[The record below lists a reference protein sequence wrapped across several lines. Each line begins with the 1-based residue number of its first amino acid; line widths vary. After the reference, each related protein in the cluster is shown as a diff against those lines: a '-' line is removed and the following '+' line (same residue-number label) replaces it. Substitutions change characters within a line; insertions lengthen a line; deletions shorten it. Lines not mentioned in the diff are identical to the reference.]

1 MISTLAVSHLINK
14 NNYSEIRGIK
24 ALEYRNIQPVID
36 KEMECLFHSGLGIVQ
51 RGFIEN
57 VDLIIDHLN
66 DNDFKLFSF
75 DLGPSAE
82 DVEYNDYFYI
92 TKSAVIGKSQL
103 KKRIQRDLSYI
114 KRKFKGIIALENLN
128 YFPTPAYST
137 VCDADFIKE
146 VIEEN
151 DVYLTLDIAHA
162 IISANNLSINLFD
175 YLSSLPLDRVIE
187 VHLSAPGKKNGKWMD
202 CHEKPGIKEVEA
214 LDFLAERIPTKSY
227 LVVEYYKDFIS
238 LHTIYNDLQKYFQ

>member
-1 MISTLAVSHLINK
+1 MISTLTVSHLINK
-14 NNYSEIRGIK
+14 NNYSEISGIK
-24 ALEYRNIQPVID
+24 ALEYKNVQPVID
-36 KEMECLFHSGLGIVQ
+36 KELECLFHSGMGIIQ
-51 RGFIEN
+51 RGFIEY
-57 VDLIIDHLN
+57 VDSVIDYLN
-66 DNDFKLFSF
+66 DNDFNLFSF
-75 DLGPSAE
+75 DLGPAAE

-92 TKSAVIGKSQL
+92 TKSAVIDKSQI

-114 KRKFKGIIALENLN
+114 KRRFKGIIALENLN

-162 IISANNLSINLFD
+162 IISANNLSINLFN

-187 VHLSAPGKKNGKWMD
+187 VHFSAPGKKKGKWKD
-202 CHEKPGIKEVEA
+202 CHERPGRQEFKV
-214 LDFLAERIPTKSY
+214 LGFLAERIPMNSY

-238 LHTIYNDLQKYFQ
+238 LHTIYKDLQKYFQ

>member
-1 MISTLAVSHLINK
+1 MIPVLPVSHLINK
-14 NNYSEIRGIK
+14 NNYSEISGIK
-24 ALEYRNIQPVID
+24 ALEYRKSQPIID
-36 KEMECLFHSGLGIVQ
+36 NEMDCLFHSGMGIVQ
-51 RGFIEN
+51 RGFIEY
-57 VDLIIDHLN
+57 VDLIIDYLN

-92 TKSAVIGKSQL
+92 TKSAVIDKSQI

-114 KRKFKGIIALENLN
+114 KRRFKGIIALENLN

-202 CHEKPGIKEVEA
+202 CHEKPGIKEVEV
-214 LDFLAERIPTKSY
+214 LDFLALRIPKNSY
-227 LVVEYYKDFIS
+227 LVVEYYKDYRS
-238 LHTIYNDLQKYFQ
+238 LHTIYKDLQKYFQ

>member
-14 NNYSEIRGIK
+14 NNYTEIRGIK
-24 ALEYRNIQPVID
+24 ALEYRNIQPVMD
-36 KEMECLFHSGLGIVQ
+36 NEMEYLFHSGMGIIQ
-51 RGFIEN
+51 RGFIEY
-57 VDLIIDHLN
+57 VDLIIEHLN

-82 DVEYNDYFYI
+82 DVEYNDCSYV
-92 TKSAVIGKSQL
+92 TKSTVIGKGPL

-114 KRKFKGIIALENLN
+114 KRRFKGIIALENLN

-162 IISANNLSINLFD
+162 IISANNLSINLFN

-187 VHLSAPGKKNGKWMD
+187 VHFSAPGKKKGKWKD
-202 CHEKPGIKEVEA
+202 CHERPGRQEFKV
-214 LDFLAERIPTKSY
+214 LGFLAERIPMNSY

-238 LHTIYNDLQKYFQ
+238 LHTIYKDLQKYFQ

>member
-1 MISTLAVSHLINK
+1 MISTLAVNHLINK

-24 ALEYRNIQPVID
+24 ALEYRKNQPIID
-36 KEMECLFHSGLGIVQ
+36 KEMECLFHSGMGIVQ
-51 RGFIEN
+51 RGFIEY

-92 TKSAVIGKSQL
+92 ARSAVIGKSQL
-103 KKRIQRDLSYI
+103 KKRIQKDISYI
-114 KRKFKGIIALENLN
+114 KGRFKGIIALENLN

-162 IISANNLSINLFD
+162 IISANNLSINLFN

-187 VHLSAPGKKNGKWMD
+187 VHLSAPGKKKGKWKD
-202 CHEKPGIKEVEA
+202 CHERPGRQEFKV
-214 LDFLAERIPTKSY
+214 LDFLAERIPTNSY
-227 LVVEYYKDFIS
+227 LVVEYYKDYRS
-238 LHTIYNDLQKYFQ
+238 LHTIYKDLQKYFQ

>member
-1 MISTLAVSHLINK
+1 MIPVLPVSHLINK
-14 NNYSEIRGIK
+14 NNYSEISGIK
-24 ALEYRNIQPVID
+24 ALEYRKSQPIID
-36 KEMECLFHSGLGIVQ
+36 NEMDCLFHSGMGIVQ
-51 RGFIEN
+51 RGFIEY
-57 VDLIIDHLN
+57 VDLIIDYLN

-82 DVEYNDYFYI
+82 DVEYSDYFYI
-92 TKSAVIGKSQL
+92 TKSAVIDKSQI

-114 KRKFKGIIALENLN
+114 KRRFKGIIALENLN

-162 IISANNLSINLFD
+162 IISANNLSINLFN

-187 VHLSAPGKKNGKWMD
+187 VHLSAPGKKNGKWKD
-202 CHEKPGIKEVEA
+202 CHERPGRQEFKV
-214 LDFLAERIPTKSY
+214 LGFLAERIPMNSY
-227 LVVEYYKDFIS
+227 LVVEYYKDYIS
-238 LHTIYNDLQKYFQ
+238 LHTIYKDLQKYFQ

>member
-1 MISTLAVSHLINK
+1 MIPVLPVSHLINK
-14 NNYSEIRGIK
+14 NNYSEISGIK
-24 ALEYRNIQPVID
+24 ALEYRKSQPIID
-36 KEMECLFHSGLGIVQ
+36 NEMDCLFHSGIGIVQ
-51 RGFIEN
+51 RGFIEY
-57 VDLIIDHLN
+57 VDLIIDYLN

-92 TKSAVIGKSQL
+92 TKSAVIDKSQI

-114 KRKFKGIIALENLN
+114 KRRFKGIIALENLN

-162 IISANNLSINLFD
+162 IISANNLSINLFN

-187 VHLSAPGKKNGKWMD
+187 VHFSAPGKKKGKWKD
-202 CHEKPGIKEVEA
+202 CHERPGRQEFKV
-214 LDFLAERIPTKSY
+214 LGFLAERIPMNSY

-238 LHTIYNDLQKYFQ
+238 LHTIYKDLQKYFQ

>member
-1 MISTLAVSHLINK
+1 MIPVLPVSHLINK
-14 NNYSEIRGIK
+14 NNYSEISGIK
-24 ALEYRNIQPVID
+24 ALEYRKSQPIID
-36 KEMECLFHSGLGIVQ
+36 NEMDCLFHSGMGIVQ
-51 RGFIEN
+51 RGFIEY
-57 VDLIIDHLN
+57 VDLIIDYLN

-92 TKSAVIGKSQL
+92 TRSAVIGKSQL
-103 KKRIQRDLSYI
+103 KKRIQRGLSYI

-162 IISANNLSINLFD
+162 IISANNLSINLFN

-187 VHLSAPGKKNGKWMD
+187 VHLSAPGKKNGKWKD
-202 CHEKPGIKEVEA
+202 CHERPGRQEFKV
-214 LDFLAERIPTKSY
+214 LDFLAERIPMNSY
-227 LVVEYYKDFIS
+227 LVVEYYKDYIS
-238 LHTIYNDLQKYFQ
+238 LHTIYKDLQKHFQ

>member
-1 MISTLAVSHLINK
+1 MIPVLPVSHLINK
-14 NNYSEIRGIK
+14 NNYSEISGIK
-24 ALEYRNIQPVID
+24 ALEYRKSQPIID
-36 KEMECLFHSGLGIVQ
+36 NEMDCLFHSGMGIVQ
-51 RGFIEN
+51 RGFIEY
-57 VDLIIDHLN
+57 VDLIIDYLN

-92 TKSAVIGKSQL
+92 TKSAVIGKSPL

-114 KRKFKGIIALENLN
+114 KKRFKGIIALENLN

-162 IISANNLSINLFD
+162 IISANNLSINLFN

-187 VHLSAPGKKNGKWMD
+187 VHLSAPGKKKGKWKD
-202 CHEKPGIKEVEA
+202 CHERPGRQEFKV
-214 LDFLAERIPTKSY
+214 LDFLAERIPMNSY

-238 LHTIYNDLQKYFQ
+238 LHTIYKDLQKYFQ